1 MKTLIV
7 CGNRQGDQP
16 TNQETRSPIELFW
29 TVKKRKQSHIDQIH
43 IIFIFCPSQAWIW
56 RYCLIIFNFSYLP
69 VVFEF
74 CIILHLYLI
83 SANCQY
89 RCMSILHYENLT
101 CSQSRE
107 GKSRS
112 ADCQLKMVRHKSR
125 GRVVREGLQCQAL
138 PKSWH
143 CQKGARGGGSDP
155 CQDFSGEF
163 ELQYS

>member
-1 MKTLIV
+1 MD
-7 CGNRQGDQP
+7 N
-16 TNQETRSPIELFW
+16 
-29 TVKKRKQSHIDQIH
+29 IH
-43 IIFIFCPSQAWIW
+43 WIW

-143 CQKGARGGGSDP
+143 CQKGGGLTSAGVLLKIWLKQGKEKNTAKLYGDA
-155 CQDFSGEF
+155 
-163 ELQYS
+163 LV